1 MDSRL
6 TLSNRPENLRLLKDF
21 LKEWSSN
28 RGLPTKRRDTL
39 EQVAKEIFLNLVQ
52 AYRADQPGSIAI
64 TLEEKGARVR
74 LMFEDDAPPY
84 DPSFFS
90 TPPGA
95 NDPSGRAG
103 NLSRLRQATDS
114 LVYYRTADRKN
125 RLVVFLSL

>member
-1 MDSRL
+1 MGSRL

-21 LKEWSSN
+21 LREWASN
-28 RGLPTKRRDTL
+28 RGLPTKRWTTL
-39 EQVAKEIFLNLVQ
+39 QQVAEEIFLNLIQ

-84 DPSFFS
+84 DPASLS
-90 TPPGA
+90 ALGSANPPH
-95 NDPSGRAG
+95 PPG
-103 NLSRLRQATDS
+103 NLSRLRQASDS

-125 RLVVFLSL
+125 RLVVFLNL